1 MAEGAVQGVICGVH
15 VELQLIFG
23 GRKGGGMV
31 LSLLLPVIPCV
42 PSLIA
47 FIQYVCVGEG
57 VISYICGKISFL
69 EAVRP

>member
-1 MAEGAVQGVICGVH
+1 
-15 VELQLIFG
+15 
-23 GRKGGGMV
+23 MV

-57 VISYICGKISFL
+57 VISYICSKISFL